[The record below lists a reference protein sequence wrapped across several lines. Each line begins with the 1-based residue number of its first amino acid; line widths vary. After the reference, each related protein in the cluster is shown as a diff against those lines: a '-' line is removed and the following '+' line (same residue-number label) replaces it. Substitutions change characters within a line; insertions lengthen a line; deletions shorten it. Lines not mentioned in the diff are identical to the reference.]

1 MIPGFLRRQYLWI
14 SASLY
19 RKYVLIIGLLVVGAL
34 LFSGGLD
41 IFFTYKDKLNSL
53 SDLER
58 EEAEQDVR
66 LNSNLPQFVHTVLSR
81 FGLHFSCGRNK
92 GHQRPRFRSVAGHQ
106 RHVPAESGSATN
118 RGLRARARYVDK
130 PVRPSVQFRHRA
142 QAFGGKR

>member
-1 MIPGFLRRQYLWI
+1 MIPGFLRRKYLWV

-58 EEAEQDVR
+58 EEAFLAASSIDFFFGESERRLEQMAQVEYQK
-66 LNSNLPQFVHTVLSR
+66 S
-81 FGLHFSCGRNK
+81 
-92 GHQRPRFRSVAGHQ
+92 
-106 RHVPAESGSATN
+106 ESGIAAQKEDYLRLVNRMSQVTGLGYWDSA
-118 RGLRARARYVDK
+118 GDEPPGA
-130 PVRPSVQFRHRA
+130 
-142 QAFGGKR
+142 